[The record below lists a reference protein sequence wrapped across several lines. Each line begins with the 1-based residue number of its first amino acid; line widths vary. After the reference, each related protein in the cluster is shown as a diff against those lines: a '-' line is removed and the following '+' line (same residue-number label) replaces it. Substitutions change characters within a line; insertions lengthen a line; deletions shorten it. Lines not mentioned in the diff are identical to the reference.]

1 MDLGLK
7 GKVALVTGASRGIGR
22 AIALALA
29 GEGASVAICSRKER
43 EIRKSEKEIA
53 SLHRVRC
60 HAEARDL
67 SRTGDVEAFVEGSVR
82 ALGPIDILVNN
93 VGAGI
98 NKGFDDLSEK
108 DWQEALEKNLW
119 IALRLCRSV
128 IPMMKK
134 RRGGRIINIAALSGK
149 VPRLGQI
156 GSNVAKAALIN
167 LTESL
172 ACEMGAYG
180 IRVNAVC
187 PAAIL
192 TERWVARVK
201 RVAEERGQ
209 SYEEALKELA
219 GARIP
224 AGRFGAPEDVAALV
238 AFLASEKSDFING
251 VSIEVDGGAGRCGNL
266 DLR

>member
-29 GEGASVAICSRKER
+29 SEGASLAICSRN
-43 EIRKSEKEIA
+43 EKEIKKTEKEIK

-67 SRTGDVEAFVEGSVR
+67 LKAAAVDAFVEGAVR

-93 VGAGI
+93 VGAGV
-98 NKGFDDLSEK
+98 NKAFDELSEK
-108 DWQEALEKNLW
+108 DWKEALEKNFW

-128 IPMMKK
+128 LPIMKK
-134 RRGGRIINIAALSGK
+134 RRRGRIINIAALSGK
-149 VPRLGQI
+149 LPRKGQI

-172 ACEMGAYG
+172 ACEAGPHG

-192 TERWVARVK
+192 TERWEARVK
-201 RVAEERGQ
+201 KIARERGL
-209 SYEEALKELA
+209 SYEAALKELA

-224 AGRFGAPEDVAALV
+224 AARFGAPEDVAALA
-238 AFLASEKSDFING
+238 AFLASDQSDFING
-251 VSIEVDGGAGRCGNL
+251 VSIEVDGGAGRCVDLNL
-266 DLR
+266 R